1 MHDFLLSSYLSSYTI
16 YVQINQSYYQTVIME
31 FTFKKSKE
39 QVLTQNI
46 EHQQSSMKRNSSEA
60 PEHTTD
66 CHEQFNEINHK
77 TIAIP
82 L

>member
-1 MHDFLLSSYLSSYTI
+1 
-16 YVQINQSYYQTVIME
+16 ME
-31 FTFKKSKE
+31 FTFKKPKE

>member
-1 MHDFLLSSYLSSYTI
+1 
-16 YVQINQSYYQTVIME
+16 ME
-31 FTFKKSKE
+31 FTIKKSKE

-46 EHQQSSMKRNSSEA
+46 EHQQSNMKRNSSGA
-60 PEHTTD
+60 AEHTTD
-66 CHEQFNEINHK
+66 CHEQFNQINHK